1 MLDTVSTGSDSD
13 LVNDGSQKSSG
24 ISHANTDQ
32 VAIAPCTDCVQEQMS
47 SRRDFLRLATAT
59 AAFGPFFLFPHRT
72 LPRQKTLKIA
82 KWSHFLR
89 EYDTWFEEVLAKE
102 WGQQHDTRVI
112 VDHIPIEKINGR
124 AATEIANGKGH
135 DLFMFPWPPAQYKR
149 HVIDHTEIY
158 QAVSFQH
165 GNVDRLG
172 HKSTF
177 DLTTRRYFAFAD
189 FWMPAPLHYFQDY
202 WSEVNIPL
210 GPLHYDG
217 LRSGGK
223 RLRAKLGIPCGLALA
238 PSLESNITL
247 HTLLYAFNSSV
258 LDAEGNVV
266 INKNART
273 VVALKYVKALY
284 EDAGTPD
291 QLTWGSSGNVRAM
304 LARKTSC
311 TINAI
316 SLLRAAEDENPEA
329 AKKIR
334 IQPPLLGSAGVMAV
348 PHVTNC
354 SAVWNFAENKDGAR
368 QFLVDLIDN
377 SKAVYEKSR
386 GCNFPIYQK
395 TLPDLIVRLEN
406 DPHGDPPYKY
416 KELKDALHWT
426 PNLGFPGYA
435 NPVAMEVF
443 NTFVIPRM
451 FMAVVKGKLTPEDA
465 ARAAESEVQ
474 HIFDKWK
481 QT

>member
-1 MLDTVSTGSDSD
+1 VTRNIKET
-13 LVNDGSQKSSG
+13 N
-24 ISHANTDQ
+24 
-32 VAIAPCTDCVQEQMS
+32 
-47 SRRDFLRLATAT
+47 SRRDFLRLAAT
-59 AAFGPFFLFPHRT
+59 TVAFGPFFAFPNRT

-82 KWSHFLR
+82 QWTHFIPEYNKWFAGV
-89 EYDTWFEEVLAKE
+89 YAKE
-102 WGQQHDTRVI
+102 WGKQHDTMVT
-112 VDHIPIEKINGR
+112 VDHIPPEKINAR

-135 DLFMFPWPPAQYKR
+135 DLFMFPWPPAEYQQ
-149 HVIDHTEIY
+149 HVIDHTEVY
-158 QAVSFQH
+158 QAVSFRY

-177 DLTTRRYFAFAD
+177 DPKTRKYFAFAD
-189 FWMPAPLHYFQDY
+189 SWMPAPLHYFQDY

-223 RLRAKLGIPCGLALA
+223 RIRAKLGIPCGLALA

-247 HTLLYAFNSSV
+247 HTLLYAFNSGV
-258 LDAEGNVV
+258 LDAEGNVI
-266 INKNART
+266 INKSART
-273 VVALKYVKALY
+273 VAALKYVKALY
-284 EDAGTPD
+284 EDTGTPD
-291 QLTWGSSGNVRAM
+291 QLSWGPSGNVRAM

-311 TINAI
+311 TVNAI
-316 SLLRAAEDENPEA
+316 SLLRTAEKENPEA

-334 IQPPLLGSAGVMAV
+334 LQPPLLGAAGIMAV

-354 SAVWNFAENKDGAR
+354 SVVWNFAENKDRAK
-368 QFLVDLIDN
+368 QFLIDLIDN
-377 SKAVYEKSR
+377 SKTAYEKSQ

-406 DPHGDPPYKY
+406 DPQGDPPYKY

-435 NPVAMEVF
+435 NPVAMEVV

-451 FMAVVKGKLTPEDA
+451 FMSVVKGELSPEDA
-465 ARAAESEVQ
+465 ARAAETEVQ
-474 HIFDKWK
+474 RISEKWRRA
-481 QT
+481 